1 MDYNDFQQDIREIT
15 SVQDLVDAFVIA
27 HNTVG
32 CISDLVYDYEEGSN
46 EYKNTLETVE
56 EWEKIEE

>member
-1 MDYNDFQQDIREIT
+1 MDYNDFQQEIREIT

-32 CISDLVYDYEEGSN
+32 CISDLVMTMRRVLTN
-46 EYKNTLETVE
+46 I
-56 EWEKIEE
+56 KILLKQ